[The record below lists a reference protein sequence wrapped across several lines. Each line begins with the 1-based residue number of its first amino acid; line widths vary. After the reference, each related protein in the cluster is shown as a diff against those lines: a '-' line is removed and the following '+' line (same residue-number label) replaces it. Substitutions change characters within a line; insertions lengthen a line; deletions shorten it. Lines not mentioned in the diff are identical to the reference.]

1 MLQLYDE
8 QVFIK
13 LIVTQSLDYDPERGA
28 QRVYKPPPTK
38 NGGTSIGAHGVHL
51 PTDCIYLVPE
61 QLQWPLPVQ
70 NSQII
75 QLLKAASGPRLSRWW
90 DLRSVQEK
98 VHPMLSFRLENRC
111 QPIVVCGSAR
121 NGSNRRSVNLHLQV
135 CIYNAWCR
143 HECRRRQK
151 QVQALLLAADLHDDQ
166 IWPRAQSH
174 CRNPACSCRSPGWT
188 LRNDYFDII

>member
-1 MLQLYDE
+1 MNSIQNDINEDINEILEANDNVY
-8 QVFIK
+8 K
-13 LIVTQSLDYDPERGA
+13 LFTFGVRELSSLACLIESSEAFTYHCEERCA
-28 QRVYKPPPTK
+28 ILVSPLVYKPPPTK
-38 NGGTSIGAHGVHL
+38 NGGTSIGVHGVHL

-143 HECRRRQK
+143 HECQTSK
-151 QVQALLLAADLHDDQ
+151 IGAGTA
-166 IWPRAQSH
+166 
-174 CRNPACSCRSPGWT
+174 PGC
-188 LRNDYFDII
+188 